1 LNIIKGVD
9 YVGNFVIYDPRAHRD
24 LFLKLNV
31 EHLNWFVEEA
41 VSRHSIDLSALEGP
55 SIQEY
60 VEAHLDEFTSIRPPK
75 GIIYMVEAE
84 GTIVGMG
91 ILREL
96 EEGVGEIK
104 RMYIRPKY
112 RRRGFGKAL
121 LKMLMEK
128 AEEFGFSTLRLDTA
142 DFMIVAQNIYR
153 SAGFK
158 EIGEY
163 AGSEIPEWYR
173 PYTVFME
180 KILLT

>member
-1 LNIIKGVD
+1 MV
-9 YVGNFVIYDPRAHRD
+9 NFVTYDALAHRD
-24 LFLKLNV
+24 QFLKLNV
-31 EHLNWFVEEA
+31 EHLNWFIEEA

-55 SIQEY
+55 SVQEY
-60 VEAHLDEFTSIRPPK
+60 VEAHLDEFTSLRPPK
-75 GIIYMVEAE
+75 GIIYMVEAK

-91 ILREL
+91 ILKGL

-121 LKMLMEK
+121 LKRLRKK

-142 DFMIVAQNIYR
+142 DFMIVAQKIYR

-158 EIGEY
+158 EIDEY
-163 AGSEIPEWYR
+163 AGSEISEWYR
-173 PYTVFME
+173 PYAVFME
-180 KILLT
+180 KIVSIRIDN